1 MKRPVLGPLA
11 PAAHG
16 QLVETVR
23 EFKPENACNPTVSK
37 SLKGTTRRNAGISA
51 ATALTMRRVGS
62 TQFAH
67 GLNQLSVR
75 TRVSEEWCTPDE
87 DSGEIDDDDPHPFDD

>member
-1 MKRPVLGPLA
+1 
-11 PAAHG
+11 
-16 QLVETVR
+16 
-23 EFKPENACNPTVSK
+23 
-37 SLKGTTRRNAGISA
+37 
-51 ATALTMRRVGS
+51 MRRVGS

-67 GLNQLSVR
+67 GLSQLSVR